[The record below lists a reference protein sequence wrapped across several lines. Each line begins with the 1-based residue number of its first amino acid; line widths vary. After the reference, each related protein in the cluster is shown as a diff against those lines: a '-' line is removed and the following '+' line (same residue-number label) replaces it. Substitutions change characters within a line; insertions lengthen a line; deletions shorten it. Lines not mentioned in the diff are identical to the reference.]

1 MAKHCVWEIPQSE
14 SCGLP
19 GLALTR
25 LLLRPGL
32 EHWALAST
40 AAWCLQLLGAG
51 NWGKCHK
58 NVRNHMGNP
67 CNKLKCHE
75 TSSGLATHSP
85 HKLVIGKIRVKWCY
99 MCFKIWWRVVSL
111 LFHQFIVDFKHPC
124 SPCTLWGIHL
134 PDIVLPWQKFS
145 FQNITFIHK
154 LQFSFKARHHF
165 FQERVSLQNIKQSS
179 KYAAFLSVEV
189 WSVFLS

>member
-1 MAKHCVWEIPQSE
+1 MGDSTKWILWA
-14 SCGLP
+14 
-19 GLALTR
+19 A
-25 LLLRPGL
+25 RPYT
-32 EHWALAST
+32 HPSAAST
-40 AAWCLQLLGAG
+40 RSGALSSCKYCSLVPPAAWSWKL
-51 NWGKCHK
+51 GKCHK

-67 CNKLKCHE
+67 CNRLKCHE

-134 PDIVLPWQKFS
+134 PDIVLPWQKSS
-145 FQNITFIHK
+145 FQNRPFIHK
-154 LQFSFKARHHF
+154 LHFLQGKA
-165 FQERVSLQNIKQSS
+165 SLYSRKSIPT
-179 KYAAFLSVEV
+179 KYKAVL
-189 WSVFLS
+189 